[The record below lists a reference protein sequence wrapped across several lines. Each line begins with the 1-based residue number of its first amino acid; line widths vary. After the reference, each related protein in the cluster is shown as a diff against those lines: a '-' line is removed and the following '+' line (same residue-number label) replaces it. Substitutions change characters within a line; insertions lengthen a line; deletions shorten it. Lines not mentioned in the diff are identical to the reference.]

1 MRRDH
6 RCQPT
11 WAGSPRSRKPAPSS
25 AFHCI
30 NLWTRERFCIGSA
43 LLSYMCYDLRRG
55 SMSDN
60 CRANLEACWLN
71 AERAS
76 SEGERRAWLEMA
88 AAWRLL
94 VAIGDPPS
102 APEHCVVVERSSPL
116 ANRLIKISKPR
127 QWWIR
132 QVGTYIWNCRASIL
146 FNARTLSIHPFIQL
160 MVRARRCADKAAEL
174 VRALF
179 LNKS

>member
-1 MRRDH
+1 
-6 RCQPT
+6 
-11 WAGSPRSRKPAPSS
+11 
-25 AFHCI
+25 
-30 NLWTRERFCIGSA
+30 
-43 LLSYMCYDLRRG
+43 
-55 SMSDN
+55 MSDN